1 MCAKLLVGAGIILSE
16 DKLLPLK
23 SSKKVLDGHTKP
35 CNTKQSMMTWCGV
48 YVYVYNP
55 RETE

>member
-1 MCAKLLVGAGIILSE
+1 MVGAGIILSE